1 MSVPPQ
7 SPVIQLLLFV
17 IYPLWLMAG
26 AVDYW
31 CHRRTNITA
40 TSGVVESLLHV
51 AQFATI
57 AILFAM
63 AVLLQPTV
71 AMIVVITLVSVLHL
85 VLSYVDVAYTQRKR
99 YISPLEQH
107 AHGFLDVLPIAA
119 VCLLAILAL
128 SDPLSDPAA
137 GTGFVTRLEDLRA
150 GEIAWLLGSFAI
162 IAGGPVIEE
171 FLRTATGASSQR
183 KAETV
188 ASLSR

>member
-1 MSVPPQ
+1 MPVPPQ

-31 CHRRTNITA
+31 CHRRTNIAA
-40 TSGVVESLLHV
+40 TSGVVESLLHI

-57 AILFAM
+57 AIMFAM
-63 AVLLQPTV
+63 AVLLQPTA
-71 AMIVVITLVSVLHL
+71 AMIVVIALVSVLHL

-128 SDPLSDPAA
+128 SDPTA
-137 GTGFVTRLEDLRA
+137 GTGFVTRLQDLQA
-150 GEIAWLLGSFAI
+150 GELAWLLGSFAI

-171 FLRTATGASSQR
+171 FLRTASGASSHR